1 MKEYNEVLRR
11 YYRGE
16 TTLAE
21 ERQLKETWAQG
32 KLPGEPVLSLGS
44 RPGALPPGLES
55 RISRSLEGKRKNN
68 VRHGVYAAG
77 SVAAVLLLTFSLN
90 HLFGPPE
97 NPGLQLS
104 DNTKKE
110 RFEDALRVI
119 GQVLEEKKSPEE
131 VLYEDNQLIIAI
143 EN

>member
-1 MKEYNEVLRR
+1 MKEYNEILRR

-21 ERQLKETWAQG
+21 ERQLKAVWAQG
-32 KLPGEPVLSLGS
+32 KLPGEPLLSLGG
-44 RPGALPPGLES
+44 RPGALPPELES

-68 VRHGVYAAG
+68 VRYWVYAAG

-90 HLFGPPE
+90 HLLRQPE

-104 DNTKKE
+104 DNAKKE
-110 RFEDALRVI
+110 RFEDALRII
-119 GQVLEEKKSPEE
+119 GQVLEEKNSPEKI
-131 VLYEDNQLIIAI
+131 LYEDNQLIIAI